1 MVKVNG
7 LRDKV
12 TINARLKVTTL
23 MERRKAMVNLN
34 GQVETSIEVNIK
46 MTKDTD
52 MVKCTGMIKV
62 DIRVVGSMVYSME
75 RVS

>member
-23 MERRKAMVNLN
+23 MERRKATVNLN

>member
-7 LRDKV
+7 LRDKA